1 MSFLNGLGK
10 PLLVGLA
17 IREVLAPWTG
27 HPFDFE
33 IWVRLGVLALSGAN
47 PYTLLPYTPHLS
59 FATYSFMTSISY
71 PPLPAFIFAAT
82 YGVYQLFGSPSAF
95 LYYFLLKQPMVI
107 SDLLV
112 AVLLF
117 RLISLKGETN
127 RAQKVA
133 RLWIYFP
140 FAIIIS
146 AMWGALDPIA
156 LLLILTSLYAF
167 EIKKPYLSA
176 GLLGLAIY
184 LKLMPIIFLP
194 LFLIS
199 SVLLMRKKV
208 VFATI
213 ALGIPLIGTIAPFYL
228 LGWDFSGIYNAVS
241 YQGTGPGFGG
251 IGVFNALSLISLRS
265 GFLTM
270 FLSLIWLPALLAA
283 YAYTYVKKAQLPEAL
298 LVTALLFSIFR
309 TTMPEQWALYPI
321 AFLLLIGNRENRTHA
336 LALAGVAT
344 AFLLVNNFL
353 LVRFFSP
360 VSLDAFT
367 WDQFV
372 DTASVFSELRYA
384 IMLVLSTFFS
394 AEALSV
400 VIGRH
405 SFLSSKL
412 NALKNIRRRDVVTS
426 VTYVA
431 VVSIAGGLLDF
442 TATKMVTDWALALES
457 NVFLGLSW
465 LSLYHVMLVM
475 VFEVMVV
482 LIVSFSRR
490 SLSDSIDLLLLLTFL
505 NFMASAF
512 SLILY
517 RALEGNPIVSG
528 ISIYLLSSSSVT
540 ERTFVVFASTLCL
553 LGIFYI
559 KEIRSLLV
567 FVVRRIAPA
576 TSEARLRSYNE
587 DSLPAPS

>member
-1 MSFLNGLGK
+1 MPFLNGLGK

-17 IREVLAPWTG
+17 LREVLAPWTG

-33 IWVRLGVLALSGAN
+33 IWVRLGVFALSGAN
-47 PYTLLPYTPHLS
+47 PYSLLPYVPHLS
-59 FATYSFMTSISY
+59 FAPYPWMTSISY
-71 PPLPAFIFAAT
+71 PPLAAFVFGAT
-82 YGVYQLFGSPSAF
+82 YSLYQLLGSPSQF
-95 LYYFLLKQPMVI
+95 VYYFLLKQPMVI

-117 RLISLKGETN
+117 QLVSLKGETKS
-127 RAQKVA
+127 ALKVA

-140 FAIIIS
+140 FAIIVS

-156 LLLILTSLYAF
+156 LLLILSSLYAL

-176 GLLGLAIY
+176 SLLGLAIY

-199 SVLLMRKKV
+199 PVLLMRKKL
-208 VFATI
+208 VFATL

-241 YQGTGPGFGG
+241 YQGMGPGFGG
-251 IGVFNALSLISLRS
+251 MGVFNALSLLSLRT
-265 GFLTM
+265 GLLTM
-270 FLSLIWLPALLAA
+270 ILSLIWLPALLTA
-283 YAYTYVKKAQLPEAL
+283 YAYTYVKKAQLPGAL
-298 LVTALLFSIFR
+298 LVTAILFSLFR
-309 TTMPEQWALYPI
+309 PTMPEQWALYPI
-321 AFLLLIGNRENRTHA
+321 ALLLIGTRENRTQA

-344 AFLLVNNFL
+344 AYLLVNNLL

-360 VSLDAFT
+360 VSLYAFS

-384 IMLVLSTFFS
+384 ILLVLSTLFS
-394 AEALSV
+394 AEAISV
-400 VIGRH
+400 VLRRP

-412 NALKNIRRRDVVTS
+412 NALRNVGSSQVVTS
-426 VTYVA
+426 LGYVA
-431 VVSIAGGLLDF
+431 IVSLAGGLLDF
-442 TATKMVTDWALALES
+442 TATKMVTDWALAIQS

-482 LIVSFSRR
+482 LIVLFSRR
-490 SLSDSIDLLLLLTFL
+490 SLSDSVSLFLLLTFL
-505 NFMASAF
+505 NFIASAF

-517 RALEGNPIVSG
+517 RALEGSTILSD

-540 ERTFVVFASTLCL
+540 ERTFVVLACTLGL
-553 LGIFYI
+553 LGIFYLN
-559 KEIRSLLV
+559 EIRSLLV
-567 FVVRRIAPA
+567 FVFRRIDKA
-576 TSEARLRSYNE
+576 TPNARLGPHNE
-587 DSLPAPS
+587 DSLSAPS